1 MQWTLK
7 MLRVK
12 ENLSQ
17 KQAGDIFSVSPE
29 TWSNWERGKTTPDV
43 KTAYKIAE
51 HFNVSL
57 DDIIFL
63 DTFAV

>member
-7 MLRVK
+7 MLRAK

-17 KQAGDIFSVSPE
+17 KQAGDIFAVSPE
-29 TWSNWERGKTTPDV
+29 TWSNWERGRTTPDV

-63 DTFAV
+63 DNVAV

>member
-17 KQAGDIFSVSPE
+17 KQAGDIFGVSPE

-51 HFNVSL
+51 YFDVSL

-63 DTFAV
+63 DNFAV